1 VIDTTNHDQLTH
13 IPGGEGK
20 DKTGKEPMGSIFGFA
35 GKDDQTENEVHGKGK
50 GRRKGQNIHPL
61 TLIQNLRNGGIWE

>member
-1 VIDTTNHDQLTH
+1 
-13 IPGGEGK
+13 
-20 DKTGKEPMGSIFGFA
+20 MGSIFGFA